1 MNLIKQLIFSI
12 SINIL
17 FTQNHV
23 TIYNQ
28 GNAFIQKNNI
38 EVNNQLGELILIIEG
53 FPLSVDASSIEIFS
67 ENIEFSSKEY
77 VYKPINIDN
86 LLNSNINKEI
96 NLVSYSNEGNI
107 SYRTEGTLISN
118 LNFPIFEID
127 GKIVIDPPYKYIF
140 NDIPSNLKDFPYLNC
155 SAIIKSKNSKYNL
168 SYIASGFNWNAEY
181 SINIKSMGKCS
192 VEGWY
197 YINNNNNMAFY
208 KNSVS
213 LVSGP
218 INFYKKKYYSKNLNR
233 HAMKTLQN
241 SDNNSLENSHVT
253 TIDDYTIF
261 NIDDTINLE
270 PNSKQYIS
278 FFKTN
283 DVPYKKTYYINYN
296 ISKYN
301 NYLNQTIDKLP
312 INTKIELLAND
323 IASFQLPSG
332 NYKVYENTNENKIFI
347 GSNHNKIISEN
358 QTISIDTG
366 KSHDVLCDFT
376 FKEHNITRNN
386 GRINF
391 IANFKN
397 FKDTKIEIEFVLNLN
412 DSRWI
417 ISKSNI
423 KYEKIDASK
432 IKFIINIDANSD
444 SQLNLQA
451 HY

>member
-1 MNLIKQLIFSI
+1 MNLIKKLIFSI

-17 FTQNHV
+17 FTQNHI

-38 EVNNQLGELILIIEG
+38 EVNNQLGQLILIIED
-53 FPLSVDASSIEIFS
+53 FPLSVDASSIELFS

-77 VYKPINIDN
+77 IYKPINIDN
-86 LLNSNINKEI
+86 LLNSNMNKEI
-96 NLVSYSNEGNI
+96 NLVIYSNEGNI
-107 SYRTEGTLISN
+107 SYRTTGILISN
-118 LNFPIFEID
+118 LNFPVFEID

-140 NDIPSNLKDFPYLNC
+140 NDIPPNLKEFPYLTC
-155 SAIIKSKNSKYNL
+155 SANIKSKNSKYNL

-181 SINIKSMGKCS
+181 SINIKSMEKCS

-197 YINNNNNMAFY
+197 YINNNNNMTFHN
-208 KNSVS
+208 NSIS
-213 LVSGP
+213 LISGP
-218 INFYKKKYYSKNLNR
+218 INFYKKNNYSKNLNR
-233 HAMKTLQN
+233 HAMKALQN

-261 NIDDTINLE
+261 NLDNTIDLE

-278 FFKTN
+278 FFKAH

-296 ISKYN
+296 IARYN

-312 INTKIELLAND
+312 INTKIELIAND
-323 IASFQLPSG
+323 IAPFQLPSG
-332 NYKVYENTNENKIFI
+332 NYKVYENKDENKIFI

-358 QTISIDTG
+358 QTISIDIG
-366 KSHDVLCDFT
+366 KSYDILCDFT
-376 FKEHNITRNN
+376 FKEHTITRNN

-397 FKDTKIEIEFVLNLN
+397 LKDTDIEIEFIQNLN

-432 IKFIINIDANSD
+432 IKFLINIDANND
-444 SQLNLQA
+444 SQLNLEA